1 MKESDYVRV
10 VGSVAAV
17 IQALPADRL
26 VEPVV
31 VLVENSITKLA
42 SAISNPP
49 SVSRVVS
56 NESCHQLIFMTAG

>member
-1 MKESDYVRV
+1 MLMPLIIQETDYVRV

-31 VLVENSITKLA
+31 VLVENSISKLA
-42 SAISNPP
+42 TAMSNPT
-49 SVSRVVS
+49 SVSL
-56 NESCHQLIFMTAG
+56 QY